1 MSNDQDE
8 NVQNNNQESG
18 ESSSGDGNLPDP
30 DPDLSDYHK
39 RDGGGGT
46 KHREKIT
53 RGLSIKTIKVGGVCL
68 FQIKKTLKLKPYQSF
83 S

>member
-18 ESSSGDGNLPDP
+18 GPSSGGGNLPDP

-39 RDGGGGT
+39 RDGGGSQNIER
-46 KHREKIT
+46 K
-53 RGLSIKTIKVGGVCL
+53 
-68 FQIKKTLKLKPYQSF
+68 
-83 S
+83 